1 MLFNSRQF
9 LIFFALVYP
18 AYLLLLRRHR
28 LQNAWLLLAS
38 VVFYA
43 FYDWRFV
50 GLLALSSGIDFL
62 AALGIARSTDPR
74 RRRALLVLSIASN
87 LTILA
92 IFKYANFFV
101 ENAVHALELFG
112 VHAAE
117 PALSFALP
125 IGISFYTFQAISYVI
140 DVYRGAIPVCRDPL
154 AYALF
159 IAYFP
164 HLVAGPIQHPNVLLP
179 QVLRPRQIEWSQVQA
194 GLLLIITGYVQK
206 VALADNLAG
215 VSNRVFDGYIGYS
228 GLDLVLGAIA
238 FTFQIYCDFAGYSNI
253 ARGLSKLMGF
263 ELMQNFCHP
272 YFAVN
277 PSEFWQRWHI
287 SLSTWLRNYLY
298 VPLGGNRGSKLRT
311 ARNLMITMLLGGL
324 WHGAAWNFV
333 LWGAYHG
340 VLLVAYRW
348 FGQRG
353 SGGRT
358 ALGHALGVACMFAL
372 TVYGWV
378 LFRCE
383 SLEQIRHISSELG
396 LSSSAETGAFSSV
409 VVACAAPLVLY
420 ELLQRRYGNQLFL
433 TRLHPMPL
441 GLCYGFLLVVLLVFG
456 VREQH
461 EFIYFQF

>member
-1 MLFNSRQF
+1 M
-9 LIFFALVYP
+9 
-18 AYLLLLRRHR
+18 
-28 LQNAWLLLAS
+28 
-38 VVFYA
+38 
-43 FYDWRFV
+43 
-50 GLLALSSGIDFL
+50 
-62 AALGIARSTDPR
+62 
-74 RRRALLVLSIASN
+74 
-87 LTILA
+87 
-92 IFKYANFFV
+92 
-101 ENAVHALELFG
+101 
-112 VHAAE
+112 
-117 PALSFALP
+117 
-125 IGISFYTFQAISYVI
+125 
-140 DVYRGAIPVCRDPL
+140 
-154 AYALF
+154 
-159 IAYFP
+159 
-164 HLVAGPIQHPNVLLP
+164 
-179 QVLRPRQIEWSQVQA
+179 
-194 GLLLIITGYVQK
+194 
-206 VALADNLAG
+206 
-215 VSNRVFDGYIGYS
+215 
-228 GLDLVLGAIA
+228 LGALA

-272 YFAVN
+272 YFAAN

-298 VPLGGNRGSKLRT
+298 VPLGGNRGSKLLT

-353 SGGRT
+353 SAERT
-358 ALGHALGVACMFAL
+358 MLGHALGVACMFAL

-383 SLEQIRHISSELG
+383 SLEQIRYFSSELG

-409 VVACAAPLVLY
+409 IAARVAPLVLY
-420 ELLQRRYGNQLFL
+420 EILQRRYGNQLFV
-433 TRLHPMPL
+433 TRMHPAPL
-441 GLCYGFLLVVLLVFG
+441 GLCYGILLVVLLVFG